1 MTIIIGTNN
10 ISRYIKLEDL
20 YIPYEI
26 LTMLM
31 RISSNEMDKSEY
43 IGLIRH
49 NNKRYIKL
57 DDEVPIIEL
66 FRGKATGSTSLI
78 PEIEKSQFDKA
89 ILNFHTHPS
98 GKGKITTEEASIDD
112 CEAFSGM
119 KRSIGARFHAVITT
133 NKITL
138 YDFSDIKGSQTRECD
153 EKSNI
158 YECLEKLGVK
168 KYTLDGT
175 EDILLVA

>member
-1 MTIIIGTNN
+1 MTIIIGTNK
-10 ISRYIKLEDL
+10 IAKYIKLEDL
-20 YIPYEI
+20 YIPFEI
-26 LTMLM
+26 LKMLM
-31 RISSNEMDKSEY
+31 RISEEDKFEY
-43 IGLIRH
+43 IGLIKH

-66 FRGKATGSTSLI
+66 FRGKSTGSTALI
-78 PEIEKSQFDKA
+78 PEIENSQFDKA

-98 GKGKITTEEASIDD
+98 GKGKINSEEASNYDY
-112 CEAFSGM
+112 ELFNGL
-119 KRSIGARFHAVITT
+119 KRSIGARFHAIITT

-138 YDFSDIKGSQTRECD
+138 YDFSNIKGSQTKECD

-158 YECLEKLGVK
+158 YECLEKYGVK
-168 KYTLDGT
+168 KYILDGT